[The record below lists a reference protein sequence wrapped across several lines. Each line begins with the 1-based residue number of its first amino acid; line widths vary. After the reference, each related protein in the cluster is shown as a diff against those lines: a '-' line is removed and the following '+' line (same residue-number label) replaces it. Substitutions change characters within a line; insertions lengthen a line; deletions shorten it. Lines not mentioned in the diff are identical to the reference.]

1 MKPLRRHALLLLVTT
16 ILAVAS
22 LCPGCSKKPAD
33 ADDGQGAASVPV
45 ELSSAGMAKRSS
57 GDLAFR
63 YRDLRVSWGELESFL
78 KDKGVIYRPAP
89 VAQPNA
95 PQSDEVKTNGLTT
108 REQKAAF
115 FYLRGIIQQQALLA
129 MAREAGTTVTEE
141 DKLYFAKRWEED
153 NPGSKFDAYLSRFK
167 AKPESRLDLSQDDM
181 FLLLKFMD
189 ENLKNIKVPEN
200 ELNDELSRV
209 KLMRNALEDEL
220 AKSRKEFEQIPS
232 MDGFQTDE
240 GFKRLARELS
250 DGIESDRGGVI
261 DELMT
266 RQEIAECNDGQPFL
280 CNVGESSGLI
290 ETETSL
296 RYIRVLKEIPGVRAG
311 EPEKLEIAQILYAKR
326 EIEGLPSE
334 EKIKKDLQ
342 NKHYNLWAIKAMSK
356 SLYSNEFE
364 CPLFPNI
371 LTGWIDAK

>member
-1 MKPLRRHALLLLVTT
+1 M
-16 ILAVAS
+16 
-22 LCPGCSKKPAD
+22 
-33 ADDGQGAASVPV
+33 PV

-89 VAQPNA
+89 IAQPNA
-95 PQSDEVKTNGLTT
+95 PQPDEVKTNGLTT

-153 NPGSKFDAYLSRFK
+153 NPGSKFEAYLSRFK

-189 ENLKNIKVPEN
+189 VNLKNIKVPEN

-209 KLMRNALEDEL
+209 KLMRNAFEDEL
-220 AKSRKEFEQIPS
+220 AESRKEFEQIPS

-261 DELMT
+261 DEPMT

-371 LTGWIDAK
+371 LTGWVDAK

>member
-33 ADDGQGAASVPV
+33 ADDGQGTATAPV

-89 VAQPNA
+89 IAQPNA

-129 MAREAGTTVTEE
+129 MAREAGITVTEE

-250 DGIESDRGGVI
+250 DGIESDMGGVI
-261 DELMT
+261 DEPMT

-342 NKHYNLWAIKAMSK
+342 NKHYNLWAIKAMSN
-356 SLYSNEFE
+356 SLYSNDFE
-364 CPLFPNI
+364 CPIFPNI

>member
-1 MKPLRRHALLLLVTT
+1 MKPLHRHALLLLVTT

-33 ADDGQGAASVPV
+33 KSDGQEAATVPV

-63 YRDLRVSWGELESFL
+63 YRDLRVSWGELEGFL

-89 VAQPNA
+89 IAQPNSPRA
-95 PQSDEVKTNGLTT
+95 DEVKTNGLTT

-115 FYLRGIIQQQALLA
+115 IYLRGIIQQQALLS

-141 DKLYFAKRWEED
+141 DKLYFAKNWEED
-153 NPGSKFDAYLSRFK
+153 NPGARFDAYLSRFK

-189 ENLKNIKVPEN
+189 ANLKNIKVPEN

-220 AKSRKEFEQIPS
+220 AKSRREFEQIPS

-250 DGIESDRGGVI
+250 DGIESDNGGVI

-280 CNVGESSGLI
+280 CNVGESSDLI

-311 EPEKLEIAQILYAKR
+311 EPERLEIAQILYAKR

-356 SLYSNEFE
+356 SLYSNDFE

-371 LTGWIDAK
+371 LTGWIEK

>member
-33 ADDGQGAASVPV
+33 TDDGQGAATVPV

-89 VAQPNA
+89 IAQPNA
-95 PQSDEVKTNGLTT
+95 PQPDEVKTNGLTT
-108 REQKAAF
+108 KEQKAAF

-153 NPGSKFDAYLSRFK
+153 NPGSKFEAYLSRFK

-261 DELMT
+261 DEPMT

-342 NKHYNLWAIKAMSK
+342 NKHYNLWAIKAMSN
-356 SLYSNEFE
+356 SLYSNDFE
-364 CPLFPNI
+364 CPIFPNI